1 MVYYT
6 QRMNDY
12 PEDAMNRTDYP
23 KAHPAPGVSEAI
35 RPFRLKLGLYA
46 VVFALIG
53 FASGGALSFAVVTLA
68 MKIRQT
74 EPGRIPWIVGAAV
87 GAAVFLAVLLFRWPS
102 RAETARKVD
111 ALGLKERAATMYA
124 LRNDF
129 SGMAVLQRQDALAS
143 LGSVKMGRVRERI
156 GWKPLLCCL
165 IALLLAA
172 ASAFVPASWFAPEED
187 PFRDRIEEVLRM
199 LREEEARLETQ
210 GEDVLAGQTRD
221 LIDRLDDAESVLGAV
236 GEINRAED
244 AAKDAARNEE
254 AGRGAMR
261 EMLDV
266 LEEAKRILLEKE
278 EEGQTDGEEEAQ
290 QGEAGEGMEGE
301 MEFFL
306 PGEEGE
312 GAEGRPGEGERSGN
326 PDEEGRFGPGT
337 EGGGPDGV
345 SNMTEPVFDPISGA
359 VPYGDV
365 FSSYYSDYLK
375 DAENGE
381 VPFELQM
388 PAESYFRELDQ

>member
-1 MVYYT
+1 
-6 QRMNDY
+6 
-12 PEDAMNRTDYP
+12 
-23 KAHPAPGVSEAI
+23 
-35 RPFRLKLGLYA
+35 
-46 VVFALIG
+46 
-53 FASGGALSFAVVTLA
+53 
-68 MKIRQT
+68 
-74 EPGRIPWIVGAAV
+74 
-87 GAAVFLAVLLFRWPS
+87 
-102 RAETARKVD
+102 
-111 ALGLKERAATMYA
+111 
-124 LRNDF
+124 
-129 SGMAVLQRQDALAS
+129 
-143 LGSVKMGRVRERI
+143 
-156 GWKPLLCCL
+156 
-165 IALLLAA
+165 
-172 ASAFVPASWFAPEED
+172 
-187 PFRDRIEEVLRM
+187 M

-290 QGEAGEGMEGE
+290 QGEAGEGMEVE